1 MTPSAPVR
9 VAALQFAV
17 GDDLDANLAA
27 CLRLVD
33 RAARH
38 RPHLMVLPEF
48 VNHLA
53 WYRDAEH
60 CYEVA
65 VTLDGPFVAAIA
77 QRARQHRCYIK
88 LNVTLR
94 REEGAVTG
102 TNILLDPEGRIA
114 AVNDKQVLMGN
125 ENNFL
130 RPACEPAPVVET
142 PIGRL
147 GMYACMDGVIPEVA
161 RSLAVRGAQVLLNS
175 LNSFALDEAALH
187 IPVRAAEN
195 RVFVVA
201 ANKVGPLVPDALR
214 PTVAAK
220 LQIDP
225 AWLDGAGE
233 SQIVGPDGAV
243 LAKAPRRGEAVVWAD
258 IEPARADDKRRGDGA
273 DLMADRRPAL
283 YRAIAAPPVGEPPE
297 TAGVAAPQALA
308 AVYRPTARG
317 PQAVAEALAA
327 IAQAEAA
334 GVQLLALPELF
345 HLPADADPA
354 AAAEATPSLLAAV
367 QAALR
372 GPCLAALTVV
382 EAGQHVGVLVGREGV
397 VLRQPQL
404 HPAGRQRWIRPGEA
418 LRVAD
423 VGWARVA
430 LVVGNDALFPE
441 TFRLAALAGAEVVVV
456 LTAGTEP
463 WELGLGFAERAA
475 ENRVNLL
482 VAADGDG
489 AIYAVTEDFT
499 LWTPWRHRPFDGCIN
514 TPVVTPAG
522 PGLTTAAIYPA
533 AAHNKQV
540 SHRTHLLA
548 NRPWRLAGPL
558 VA

>member
-1 MTPSAPVR
+1 MTSPAPVR

-27 CLRLVD
+27 CLRLID
-33 RAARH
+33 RAAEH

-60 CYEVA
+60 CYRVA
-65 VTLDGPFVAAIA
+65 VTLDGPFVNAIA
-77 QRARQHRCYIK
+77 GRARQHGCYIK

-94 REEGAVTG
+94 REEDAVTG
-102 TNILLDPEGRIA
+102 TNVLLDPEGHIA
-114 AVNDKQVLMGN
+114 AVNDKQILMGN

-201 ANKVGPLVPDALR
+201 ANKVGPLVPDDLR
-214 PTVAAK
+214 PAVAAR

-233 SQIVGPDGAV
+233 SQIVAPDGTV
-243 LAKAPRRGEAVVWAD
+243 LARAPRRGEAVVWAD
-258 IEPARADDKRRGDGA
+258 IEPARADDKRRPDGA

-283 YRAIAAPPVGEPPE
+283 YRPLAAPPADGAYP
-297 TAGVAAPQALA
+297 AAAAQALA
-308 AVYRPTARG
+308 AVYRPAARG

-334 GVQLLALPELF
+334 GVRLLALPELF

-354 AAAEATPSLLAAV
+354 AAAATTSGLLAAIR
-367 QAALR
+367 AALH
-372 GPCLAALTVV
+372 GSCLVALSMV
-382 EAGQHVGVLVGREGV
+382 EDGQHVGLLVGREGV
-397 VLRQPQL
+397 VVRQPQL
-404 HPAGRQRWIRPGEA
+404 HPAGRQRWIRPGET
-418 LRVAD
+418 LPVAD

-441 TFRLAALAGAEVVVV
+441 TFRLAALAGAEVVAAI
-456 LTAGTEP
+456 TAAVEP
-463 WELGLGFAERAA
+463 WELRLGFAERAA

-482 VAADGDG
+482 AAADTGG
-489 AIYAVTEDFT
+489 AIYAVAEDFT

-522 PGLTTAAIYPA
+522 LGLTTAAIYPA

-558 VA
+558 VGE